1 MINYKSWWIERR
13 EKREE
18 KKNRNSPLG
27 GVRKGNKERKKIK

>member
-1 MINYKSWWIERR
+1 MYRKDREERR
-13 EKREE
+13 K